1 MKKTSLIKRFKPYIQ
16 PFTKELFLGFFC
28 GILGG
33 GTSVLTTFYLGKSV
47 DVMIG
52 KNQVDFPHLFSLL
65 LLLGMVML
73 ISVITQYFTQFFANA
88 LAYGSVNRLRK
99 DALTHLDKLP
109 LSYFMTLSKGDLL
122 SRFTNDMDNISTGV
136 TAIFAQLFQGV
147 TTILLALIFMSYLSL
162 PLTLVVL
169 LTTPLI
175 FATNYLVAKNSQKT
189 FKAQQEILGELSGYA
204 KEGIAQGKIVA
215 AFQQEDTR
223 QKHFEHLNQELYVK
237 GQKAQF
243 ASSLTNPMARFVDHL
258 AYLLIGLFAG
268 ILYLFYPNTMTVGIL
283 SSFTIYASQF
293 SKPFIELS
301 GLMTQLQT
309 AQIGLSRSFKILDE
323 KEENIFGNKT
333 LPEPQGN
340 ISFSKVYFSYEKNQP
355 LIKDFNLNVTSGE
368 KIAIVGKTGAGK
380 STLVNLLMGF
390 YPIDAGE
397 ITLDG
402 KNIYQYQGE
411 ELRKSFGMVLQETWL
426 FDGTIEENLMFGS
439 EEATYEQMVEAA
451 KKAHIHHFIDSLP
464 DKYQTII
471 GQSGLTISNGQRQL
485 LTIAR
490 MMLKNPPMLI
500 LDEAT
505 SSVDTL
511 TELQIQDG
519 FNQMMLGK
527 TSFIIAHRLSTIK
540 NADKILVLDHG
551 AIVEQ
556 GDHDTLLGKKGAYY
570 HLYEAQFNQSLPPV

>member
-1 MKKTSLIKRFKPYIQ
+1 MKKTTLIKRFKPYIQ

-65 LLLGMVML
+65 LLLGIVML

-333 LPEPQGN
+333 LPKPQGN

-471 GQSGLTISNGQRQL
+471 GQGGLTISNGQRQL

-556 GDHDTLLGKKGAYY
+556 GNHDTLLGKKGAYY
-570 HLYEAQFNQSLPPV
+570 HLYEAQFNQ

>member
-1 MKKTSLIKRFKPYIQ
+1 MKKTTLIKRFKPYIQ

-65 LLLGMVML
+65 LLLGIVML

-189 FKAQQEILGELSGYA
+189 FNAQQEILGELSGYA

-471 GQSGLTISNGQRQL
+471 GQGGLTISNGQRQL

-570 HLYEAQFNQSLPPV
+570 HLYEAQFNQ

>member
-1 MKKTSLIKRFKPYIQ
+1 MKKTTLIKRFKPYIQ

-136 TAIFAQLFQGV
+136 TAIFTQLFQGV

-333 LPEPQGN
+333 LPKPQGN

-471 GQSGLTISNGQRQL
+471 GQGGLTISNGQRQL
-485 LTIAR
+485 LTITR

-570 HLYEAQFNQSLPPV
+570 HLYEAQFNQ

>member
-1 MKKTSLIKRFKPYIQ
+1 MKKTILIKRFKPYIQ

-65 LLLGMVML
+65 LLLGIVML

-147 TTILLALIFMSYLSL
+147 TTILLALIFMSYLSI

-215 AFQQEDTR
+215 AFQQEDAR

-323 KEENIFGNKT
+323 KEENIFRNKT

-340 ISFSKVYFSYEKNQP
+340 ISFSKVYFSYEKNQL

-439 EEATYEQMVEAA
+439 EEATYEQMVDAA

-471 GQSGLTISNGQRQL
+471 GQGGLTISNGQRQL

-570 HLYEAQFNQSLPPV
+570 HLYEAQFNQ

>member
-1 MKKTSLIKRFKPYIQ
+1 MKKTTLIKRFKPYIQ

-65 LLLGMVML
+65 LLLGIVML

-147 TTILLALIFMSYLSL
+147 TTILLALNFMSYLSL

-333 LPEPQGN
+333 LPKPQGN

-471 GQSGLTISNGQRQL
+471 GQGGLTISNGQRQL

-570 HLYEAQFNQSLPPV
+570 HLYEAQFNQ

>member
-1 MKKTSLIKRFKPYIQ
+1 MKKTTLIKRFKPYIQ

-65 LLLGMVML
+65 LLLGIVML

-333 LPEPQGN
+333 LPKPQGN

-471 GQSGLTISNGQRQL
+471 GQGGLTISNGQRQL

-570 HLYEAQFNQSLPPV
+570 HLYEAQFNQ

>member
-136 TAIFAQLFQGV
+136 TAIFTQLFQGV

-333 LPEPQGN
+333 LPKPQGN

-471 GQSGLTISNGQRQL
+471 GQGGLTISNGQRQL
-485 LTIAR
+485 LTITR

-570 HLYEAQFNQSLPPV
+570 HLYEAQFNQ

>member
-1 MKKTSLIKRFKPYIQ
+1 MKKTTLIKRFKPYIQ

-65 LLLGMVML
+65 LLLGIVML

-136 TAIFAQLFQGV
+136 TAIFTQLFQGV

-333 LPEPQGN
+333 LPKPQGN

-471 GQSGLTISNGQRQL
+471 GQGGLTISNGQRQL

-556 GDHDTLLGKKGAYY
+556 GDHDTLLRKKGAYY
-570 HLYEAQFNQSLPPV
+570 HLYEAQFNQ

>member
-1 MKKTSLIKRFKPYIQ
+1 MKKTTLIKRFKPYIQ

-65 LLLGMVML
+65 LLLGIVML

-333 LPEPQGN
+333 LPKPQGN

-471 GQSGLTISNGQRQL
+471 GQGGLTISNGQRQL

-551 AIVEQ
+551 AIMEQ
-556 GDHDTLLGKKGAYY
+556 GNHDTLLGKKGAYY
-570 HLYEAQFNQSLPPV
+570 HLYEAQFNQ

>member
-1 MKKTSLIKRFKPYIQ
+1 MKKTTLIKRFKPYIQ

-65 LLLGMVML
+65 LLLGIVML

-333 LPEPQGN
+333 LPKPQGN

-439 EEATYEQMVEAA
+439 EEATYEQMVDAA

-471 GQSGLTISNGQRQL
+471 GQGGLTISNGQRQL

-570 HLYEAQFNQSLPPV
+570 HLYEAQFNQ

>member
-1 MKKTSLIKRFKPYIQ
+1 MKKTTLIKRFKPYIQ

-65 LLLGMVML
+65 LLLGIVML

-471 GQSGLTISNGQRQL
+471 GQGGLTISNGQRQL

-556 GDHDTLLGKKGAYY
+556 GDHDTLLRKKGAYY
-570 HLYEAQFNQSLPPV
+570 HLYEAQFNQ